1 MLTRSSSR
9 CATHRER
16 ACELRPDRSGVKKE
30 ETAQPPQRPEPTSD
44 QLLAFREEFPI
55 LAKTTYLV
63 SNSLGPMPRTVPEKL
78 AEYARDWG
86 ELGVMAWNRGW
97 WEQPVEVGNEIAPL
111 INAGNGEIVMMPNV
125 TIAQTAV
132 LSAIDFPKERDTVVM
147 TELDFPSVRYAY
159 AEMAQRLGARVV
171 VVRSDDGLTI
181 DPDKLLAA
189 IDERTRLIAV
199 SHVLFRSAYIM
210 DADVICRRAHD
221 VGALVSLDSF
231 HAVGVVPVDVK
242 RSKTDFLTGG
252 VLKWLCGGPGACFLY
267 VSPSVRDQLK
277 PALTGWQAHAR
288 PFAFEE
294 KMEYTA
300 GPFRWLNGTPVI
312 PALYAAA
319 EGPKIV
325 RRAGIAA
332 IRAKSVRLTS
342 RLIELA
348 DARGYK
354 VNAPRDPA
362 RRGGTVAL
370 DVPHGYEVT
379 QHLLSRNILVDYRVG
394 AGIRIAPH
402 FFTSEEELEL
412 AVSEIETA
420 LESGSW
426 QRFSEKIA
434 VVT

>member
-1 MLTRSSSR
+1 MSAGRQGSRVSSGASGKGSGKS
-9 CATHRER
+9 
-16 ACELRPDRSGVKKE
+16 DRGRLHD
-30 ETAQPPQRPEPTSD
+30 P
-44 QLLAFREEFPI
+44 LLAFREEFPI
-55 LAKTTYLV
+55 LEKTTYLV

-86 ELGVMAWNRGW
+86 DLGVKAWNRGW
-97 WEQPVEVGNEIAPL
+97 WELPVDVGNEIAPL
-111 INAGNGEIVMMPNV
+111 INADNGEIAMMPNV

-132 LSAIDFPKERDTVVM
+132 LSSIDFTKERDTVVM
-147 TELDFPSVRYAY
+147 TELDFPSVRYAF
-159 AEMAQRLGARVV
+159 AEMAEKLGARVV

-181 DPDKLLAA
+181 DRDRLLAA
-189 IDERTRLIAV
+189 IDERTRLVAV
-199 SHVLFRSAYIM
+199 SHVLFRSSFFM
-210 DADVICRRAHD
+210 DVDAICARAHQ

-242 RSKTDFLTGG
+242 RSKMDFLTGG

-267 VSPSVRDQLK
+267 VSPSVRDKLK

-294 KMEYTA
+294 TMEFTSGA
-300 GPFRWLNGTPVI
+300 FRWLNGTPVI

-319 EGPKIV
+319 EGPKIL
-325 RRAGIAA
+325 RRAGVGA
-332 IRAKSVRLTS
+332 IREKSVRLTS
-342 RLIELA
+342 HLIDLA
-348 DARGYK
+348 DARGYT

-362 RRGGTVAL
+362 RRGGTVAI

-379 QHLLSRNILVDYRVG
+379 QHLLSQNILVDYRVG

-402 FFTSEEELEL
+402 FFTREDELDE
-412 AVSEIETA
+412 AVSEIDKA

>member
-1 MLTRSSSR
+1 MK
-9 CATHRER
+9 
-16 ACELRPDRSGVKKE
+16 PG
-30 ETAQPPQRPEPTSD
+30 PGGQRDP
-44 QLLAFREEFPI
+44 LLAFREEFPI
-55 LAKTTYLV
+55 LEKTTYLV

-86 ELGVMAWNRGW
+86 DLGVKAWNRGW
-97 WEQPVEVGNEIAPL
+97 WELPVDVGNEIAPL
-111 INAGNGEIVMMPNV
+111 INADNGEIVMMPNV

-132 LSAIDFPKERDTVVM
+132 LSSIDFTKERDTVVM
-147 TELDFPSVRYAY
+147 TELDFPSVRYAF
-159 AEMAQRLGARVV
+159 AEMAEKLGARVV

-181 DPDKLLAA
+181 DRDRLLAA
-189 IDERTRLIAV
+189 IDERTRLVAV
-199 SHVLFRSAYIM
+199 SHVLFRSSFFM
-210 DADVICRRAHD
+210 DVDAICARAHQ

-267 VSPSVRDQLK
+267 VSPSVRDKLK

-294 KMEYTA
+294 TMEFTSGA
-300 GPFRWLNGTPVI
+300 FRWLNGTPVI

-319 EGPKIV
+319 EGPKII
-325 RRAGIAA
+325 RRAGVGA
-332 IRAKSVRLTS
+332 IREKSVRLTS
-342 RLIELA
+342 HLIDLA
-348 DARGYK
+348 DARGYT

-362 RRGGTVAL
+362 RRGGTVAI
-370 DVPHGYEVT
+370 DVPHGYEIT

-402 FFTSEEELEL
+402 FFTREDELDE
-412 AVSEIETA
+412 AVSEIDKA
-420 LESGSW
+420 LENGSW

>member
-1 MLTRSSSR
+1 
-9 CATHRER
+9 
-16 ACELRPDRSGVKKE
+16 VKKK
-30 ETAQPPQRPEPTSD
+30 ETTQSTSD
-44 QLLAFREEFPI
+44 PLLAFREEFPI

-111 INAGNGEIVMMPNV
+111 INAGSGEIVMMPNV

-132 LSAIDFPKERDTVVM
+132 LSAIDFPRDRDTVVM

-159 AEMAQRLGARVV
+159 AEMARRLGARVV
-171 VVRSDDGLTI
+171 VVRSDDGITI
-181 DPDKLLAA
+181 DPDKLLSA
-189 IDERTRLIAV
+189 IDERTRLVAV

-210 DADVICRRAHD
+210 DANAICARAHD
-221 VGALVSLDSF
+221 LGALVSLDSF

-242 RSKTDFLTGG
+242 RSRTDFLTGG
-252 VLKWLCGGPGACFLY
+252 ALKWLCGGPGACFLY
-267 VSPSVRDQLK
+267 VSPAVRDQLK
-277 PALTGWQAHAR
+277 PAL
-288 PFAFEE
+288 
-294 KMEYTA
+294 
-300 GPFRWLNGTPVI
+300 NGTRVI

-319 EGPKIV
+319 EGPKLL
-325 RRAGIAA
+325 RRAGITA
-332 IRAKSVRLTS
+332 IREKSLRLTS
-342 RLIELA
+342 RLMELA

-354 VNAPRDPA
+354 VNAPRA
-362 RRGGTVAL
+362 AERRGGTVAL

-379 QHLLSRNILVDYRVG
+379 QHLLSRNVLVDYRVG

-402 FFTSEEELEL
+402 FFTSEEELEF

-426 QRFSEKIA
+426 RRFSEKIA

>member
-1 MLTRSSSR
+1 MKS
-9 CATHRER
+9 
-16 ACELRPDRSGVKKE
+16 
-30 ETAQPPQRPEPTSD
+30 AQGQQRDP
-44 QLLAFREEFPI
+44 LLAFREEFPI
-55 LAKTTYLV
+55 LEKTTYLV

-86 ELGVMAWNRGW
+86 DLGVKAWNRGW
-97 WEQPVEVGNEIAPL
+97 WELPVQVGNEIAPL
-111 INAGNGEIVMMPNV
+111 INADDDEIVMMPNV

-132 LSAIDFPKERDTVVM
+132 LSSIDFTKERDTVVM

-159 AEMAQRLGARVV
+159 SEMAQRLGARVV

-181 DPDKLLAA
+181 DRDKLLAA
-189 IDERTRLIAV
+189 IDGRTRLVAV
-199 SHVLFRSAYIM
+199 SHVLFRSAYLM
-210 DADVICRRAHD
+210 DADAICARAHE

-231 HAVGVVPVDVK
+231 HAVGIVPVDVK
-242 RSKTDFLTGG
+242 RSKPDFLTGG

-267 VSPSVRDQLK
+267 VSPTVRDQLK
-277 PALTGWQAHAR
+277 PALTGWQAHSR
-288 PFAFEE
+288 PFAFEDS
-294 KMEYTA
+294 MEYTTGA
-300 GPFRWLNGTPVI
+300 FRWLNGTPVI

-319 EGPKIV
+319 EGPKIL
-325 RRAGIAA
+325 RRAGVAA
-332 IRAKSVRLTS
+332 IREKSVRLTS

-348 DARGYK
+348 DARGYT

-362 RRGGTVAL
+362 RRGGTVAI

-379 QHLLSRNILVDYRVG
+379 QHLLSQNVLVDYRVG

-402 FFTSEEELEL
+402 FFTREDELDE
-412 AVSEIETA
+412 AVSEIDKA

>member
-1 MLTRSSSR
+1 MSARKQGS
-9 CATHRER
+9 
-16 ACELRPDRSGVKKE
+16 PVKSG
-30 ETAQPPQRPEPTSD
+30 AGRQHDP
-44 QLLAFREEFPI
+44 LLAFREEFPI
-55 LAKTTYLV
+55 LEKTTYLV
-63 SNSLGPMPRTVPEKL
+63 SNSLGPMPRTVPAKL

-86 ELGVMAWNRGW
+86 DLGVKAWNRGW
-97 WEQPVEVGNEIAPL
+97 WELPVDVGNEIAPL
-111 INAGNGEIVMMPNV
+111 INADNGEIVMMPNV

-132 LSAIDFPKERDTVVM
+132 LSSMDFTKERDTVVM
-147 TELDFPSVRYAY
+147 TELDFPSVLYAF
-159 AEMAQRLGARVV
+159 AEMAEKLGARVV

-181 DPDKLLAA
+181 DRDRLLAA
-189 IDERTRLIAV
+189 IDERTRLVAV
-199 SHVLFRSAYIM
+199 SHVLFRSSFFM
-210 DADVICRRAHD
+210 DVDAICARAHQ

-242 RSKTDFLTGG
+242 RSKMDFLTGG

-267 VSPSVRDQLK
+267 VSPSVRDKLK

-294 KMEYTA
+294 TMEFTSGA
-300 GPFRWLNGTPVI
+300 FRWLNGTPVI

-319 EGPKIV
+319 EGPKIL
-325 RRAGIAA
+325 RRAGVGA
-332 IRAKSVRLTS
+332 IREKSVRLTS
-342 RLIELA
+342 HLIDLA
-348 DARGYK
+348 DARGHT

-362 RRGGTVAL
+362 RRGGTVAI

-402 FFTSEEELEL
+402 FFTREDELDE
-412 AVSEIETA
+412 AVSEIDKA
-420 LESGSW
+420 LETGSW

>member
-1 MLTRSSSR
+1 MKTEKSG
-9 CATHRER
+9 ER
-16 ACELRPDRSGVKKE
+16 DP
-30 ETAQPPQRPEPTSD
+30 
-44 QLLAFREEFPI
+44 LLAFREEFPI
-55 LAKTTYLV
+55 LGKTNYLV

-86 ELGVMAWNRGW
+86 ELGVKAWNRGW
-97 WEQPVEVGNEIAPL
+97 WELPVEVGNEIAPL
-111 INAGNGEIVMMPNV
+111 INASGGEIVMMPNV

-132 LSAIDFPKERDTVVM
+132 LSAMEFLGDRDTVVM
-147 TELDFPSVRYAY
+147 TELDFPSVRYMY

-181 DPDKLLAA
+181 DPGKLLAA
-189 IDERTRLIAV
+189 IDERTRLVAV
-199 SHVLFRSAYIM
+199 SHVLFRSSYLV
-210 DADVICRRAHD
+210 DADAICARAHQM
-221 VGALVSLDSF
+221 GALVSLDSF
-231 HAVGVVPVDVK
+231 HAVGIVPVDVK
-242 RSKTDFLTGG
+242 RSKVDFLTGG

-267 VSPSVRDQLK
+267 VSPAVRDQLK

-294 KMEYTA
+294 TMDFTSGA
-300 GPFRWLNGTPVI
+300 FRWLNGTPVI

-319 EGPKIV
+319 EGPRIV
-325 RRAGIAA
+325 RRAGVAA
-332 IRAKSVRLTS
+332 IREKSVRLTS

-348 DARGYK
+348 DARGYTVK
-354 VNAPRDPA
+354 APRDPA

-402 FFTSEEELEL
+402 FFTREDEVEE
-412 AVSEIETA
+412 AVFEIDQA

-426 QRFSEKIA
+426 QRFTEKIA